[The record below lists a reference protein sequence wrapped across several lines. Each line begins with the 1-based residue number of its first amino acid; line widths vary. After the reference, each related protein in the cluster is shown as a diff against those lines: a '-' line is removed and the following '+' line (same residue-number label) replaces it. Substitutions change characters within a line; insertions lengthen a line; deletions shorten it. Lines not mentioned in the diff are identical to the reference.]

1 MVYPILTPQEAADFV
16 KNGDTVTTSG
26 FTAAGTPK
34 VVTEAIA
41 AKAEYEHS
49 QGRPFKVNL
58 FTGASTNDHVDGAL
72 ARANAIAMRS
82 PYQSHGDSRKRL
94 NAHDINYFDVHLS
107 EMSQKLQIGRASCR
121 ERV

>member
-107 EMSQKLQIGRASCR
+107 EMSQKLRYGTFI
-121 ERV
+121 